1 MAAAATGHLLV
12 LSFVNVGELL
22 VLALARSWGE
32 RKLTARSGAVR
43 EHFVVLPF
51 TIAITEQWAPLHT
64 GRGYE
69 GGRHERPLYRSLGTR
84 RFPTDAVGDQQRE
97 RLREGAAD
105 HPLLLIHPELLAD
118 GLSRAGGGAPGGWRS
133 SPPAQ
138 PTVPTTAMVVMYS
151 SVGIR

>member
-1 MAAAATGHLLV
+1 M

-64 GRGYE
+64 GSTE
-69 GGRHERPLYRSLGTR
+69 
-84 RFPTDAVGDQQRE
+84 AMK
-97 RLREGAAD
+97 
-105 HPLLLIHPELLAD
+105 
-118 GLSRAGGGAPGGWRS
+118 GGGTNDLCIAAS
-133 SPPAQ
+133 ALAASPPMPLA
-138 PTVPTTAMVVMYS
+138 TNNVSDFEKGRLT
-151 SVGIR
+151 IRCF